1 MLSGCKVT
9 TFLRD
14 PQIFENKNSKPPHRL
29 KWLGILKNRI
39 TYDVNKPITWRM

>member
-9 TFLRD
+9 IFYETDKFLK
-14 PQIFENKNSKPPHRL
+14 QNSKPPHRL

-39 TYDVNKPITWRM
+39 TYDSK

>member
-14 PQIFENKNSKPPHRL
+14 RQIFENKNSKPPHRL
-29 KWLGILKNRI
+29 KWLGI
-39 TYDVNKPITWRM
+39 RMYQLMIFTSYKGKAI